1 MTGDEIVLTLPAE
14 EDFRR
19 VAHLV
24 LGGLAARI
32 DLTYEHL
39 EDLKLALDG
48 LLERR
53 GDDGDVT
60 VVVRLEDDALAASVG
75 PFAPEMLHELH
86 EDQPF
91 GLRRVLDTVCDGF
104 ELSERGDGSWVDL
117 RKSFARAEGAPA

>member
-1 MTGDEIVLTLPAE
+1 MNGDEIVLTLPADD
-14 EDFRR
+14 DFRR

-53 GDDGDVT
+53 GDDGDIT
-60 VVVRLEDDALAASVG
+60 LAVRLEEDALAASVG
-75 PFAPEMLHELH
+75 PFSPEMLHELQ

-91 GLRRVLDTVCDGF
+91 GLRRILATVCDGF
-104 ELSERGDGSWVDL
+104 ELSERNDGSWVEL
-117 RKSFARAEGAPA
+117 RKSYERAEGAPA

>member
-1 MTGDEIVLTLPAE
+1 VTGDEIVLTLPAE

-53 GDDGDVT
+53 GDDGEIT
-60 VVVRLEDDALAASVG
+60 VVVRLEEDKLAATVG
-75 PFAPEMLHELH
+75 PFAPEMLRELH

-91 GLRRVLDTVCDGF
+91 GLRRVLATVCDGY
-104 ELSERGDGSWVDL
+104 ELSERNDGSWVEL
-117 RKSFARAEGAPA
+117 RKSYERAEGAPA